1 MVIITRRFLLRDFT
15 EADRTAFRA
24 YHGDPRYLAL
34 YGPDEAG
41 SGHADML
48 LQTFEKWSREQP
60 RRNYQ
65 LAVVRR
71 KQPQTLVGCCGL
83 RGVGSEPGGGR
94 AELGVELAPEHW
106 GSYGYAI
113 EVVRVLI
120 DFGFAELGLD
130 EITGVTTSAN
140 APVARVAAWFGA
152 TEIEAR
158 PGPAW
163 LRERGWHEVVW
174 RVARARWELGG
185 TPDNA
190 TYS

>member
-15 EADRTAFRA
+15 EDDRTAFRA
-24 YHGDPRYLAL
+24 YHADPRYRVL
-34 YGPDEAG
+34 YGPAAAAPED
-41 SGHADML
+41 ADKL
-48 LQTFEKWSREQP
+48 LETFEIWSREQP

-65 LAVVRR
+65 LAVVQR
-71 KQPQTLVGCCGL
+71 KRPQTLVGCCGL
-83 RGVGSEPGGGR
+83 RLVGPGETR

-130 EITGVTTSAN
+130 EITGVTTSTN
-140 APVARVAAWFGA
+140 APVARLAAWFGV
-152 TEIEAR
+152 TEFETR
-158 PGPAW
+158 PGPEW
-163 LRERGWHEVVW
+163 LQARGGHEVVW
-174 RVARARWELGG
+174 RVAREHWERGA
-185 TPDNA
+185 PSDNV